1 MYDVVFYAKSCHRG
15 EPMKKLIIILSVV
28 LALFA
33 LCACSNN
40 EPQAY
45 IPPATDNPPVSAD
58 TGAAP
63 DASPE
68 VSAPTEPPA
77 VDTLPPAPPIDAD
90 PIVAP
95 KPEPQVTICIDAG
108 HGGKDSGAVWG
119 DRMEKDDAL
128 NLALKVAEQVEA
140 LGQRALLT
148 RDDDSYP
155 YFSERADI
163 ANNADADVFVSL
175 HRNSAEGA
183 RGVEIWISYKASS
196 DTVEFAEDLLSLLED
211 VGISK
216 NRGVK
221 KGTVADPKDD
231 YYVNK
236 LTNMTSCIVELG
248 FIQSDEDN
256 RLYDENMDAYAK
268 AIAGSA
274 VKEALRA
281 LDEAK

>member
-1 MYDVVFYAKSCHRG
+1 
-15 EPMKKLIIILSVV
+15 MKKLIIILSVV

-33 LCACSNN
+33 LCACSND

-45 IPPATDNPPVSAD
+45 IPPATDNPPVDANISSEPSS
-58 TGAAP
+58 P

-77 VDTLPPAPPIDAD
+77 VDALPPAPPIDAST
-90 PIVAP
+90 IVAP
-95 KPEPQVTICIDAG
+95 KPEPQVTICIDPG

-128 NLALKVAEQVEA
+128 NLAFKVAEQVEA
-140 LGQRALLT
+140 MGQRALLT

-175 HRNSAEGA
+175 HRNSFEGA
-183 RGVEIWISYKASS
+183 KGVEIWISYKASS
-196 DTVEFAEDLLSLLED
+196 DTVEFAEDLLSALED

-236 LTNMTSCIVELG
+236 LTNMTSCIIELG

-268 AIAGSA
+268 AIAESA

-281 LDEAK
+281 KDEAK

>member
-1 MYDVVFYAKSCHRG
+1 
-15 EPMKKLIIILSVV
+15 MKKLIIILSVA
-28 LALFA
+28 LALLT
-33 LCACSNN
+33 LCACSND

-45 IPPATDNPPVSAD
+45 IPPATDTPPVAD
-58 TGAAP
+58 TPATP
-63 DASPE
+63 
-68 VSAPTEPPA
+68 EPPA
-77 VDTLPPAPPIDAD
+77 ADTPAPEDTSPPADTAPSAPSVD
-90 PIVAP
+90 PEPTVTVI
-95 KPEPQVTICIDAG
+95 PEPQVTICIDAG

-119 DRMEKDDAL
+119 DRMEKDDSL
-128 NLALKVAEQVEA
+128 KLAFKVAEQVEA

-148 RDDDSYP
+148 RTDDSYP

-163 ANNADADVFVSL
+163 ANNADADIFVSL

-183 RGVEIWISYKASS
+183 RGVEIFISSKASS
-196 DTVEFAEDLLSLLED
+196 DTVEFAEDLLSALED

-221 KGTVADPKDD
+221 KGTVSDPKSD

-281 LDEAK
+281 KDEAK

>member
-1 MYDVVFYAKSCHRG
+1 
-15 EPMKKLIIILSVV
+15 MKKLIIILSVV

-33 LCACSNN
+33 LCACSND

-155 YFSERADI
+155 YFGERADI

-175 HRNSAEGA
+175 HRNSFEGA
-183 RGVEIWISYKASS
+183 KGVEIWISYKASS